1 MKTSILYLIFLTQSC
16 FIGYSQQVINNTKT
30 EKNEAIQQIR
40 KPSND
45 NVLIFQ
51 TLNQAESNY
60 AFSQQIGNQNMANIS
75 QKSDAGSYAAN
86 QAYNY
91 QLGNSNE
98 MTVGQIGSG
107 NMFTSFQLGYA
118 TTELGKLK
126 ENQYG
131 FGLDKGNGNF
141 YAYDHGNSDLNS
153 AVVGERNKLTI
164 DQKGT
169 GNSVMAV
176 QQGTGN
182 TISAEQSG
190 LNNCLLLYQRG
201 KNNTISD
208 YKQEND
214 TEKILFDVVIQQGES
229 LSLSTTDASKSKQNG
244 NTYIQE
250 GVNLSLQVNNEFA
263 NALGG
268 VEINQTGKDMKVVV
282 DQSYF
287 SFPMK

>member
-1 MKTSILYLIFLTQSC
+1 MLSC
-16 FIGYSQQVINNTKT
+16 FIGYSQGVINNTGT
-30 EKNEAIQQIR
+30 ENNEAIQQIR
-40 KPSND
+40 NPGND

-60 AFSQQIGNQNMANIS
+60 AFSQQIGNQNIASIS
-75 QKSDAGSYAAN
+75 QQNDAGSSVAN
-86 QAYNY
+86 QSYNF
-91 QLGNSNE
+91 QVGNSNE

-107 NMFTSFQLGYA
+107 NMFISLQLGYA

-126 ENQYG
+126 ENQSG
-131 FGLDKGNGNF
+131 FGLDKGNGNS
-141 YAYDHGNSDLNS
+141 YAYGHGNSDLNS
-153 AVVGERNKLTI
+153 TVIGERNKLTI
-164 DQKGT
+164 SQEGT

-176 QQGTGN
+176 QQGSDN
-182 TISAEQSG
+182 TISAEQNG
-190 LNNCLLLYQRG
+190 TNNYLLLYQKG
-201 KNNTISD
+201 TNNSIND

-214 TEKILFDVVIQQGES
+214 SKKVLFDIVIQQGEG

-263 NALGG
+263 NILGG
-268 VEINQTGKDMKVVV
+268 VEIKQTGNDMKVVV